1 MNEKKTNLLKKL
13 LKNPLIYKA
22 WWFIGKNDPRS
33 LPSKKKKYDLVKFY
47 GKKFGIKTLVET
59 GTFQGRMILAVKD
72 CFKKIYSIELDEFL
86 YCKAFEKLKK
96 YKHIN
101 LFHGDSSIVL
111 PRIIKEINEP
121 ILFWLDAHY
130 SGGITSKGKENTP
143 ILKELISIFKHETNN
158 HVLLIDDADCFN
170 GTNGYPTLEQVNAI
184 LYIFKPHNWVFKIED
199 NVIIIY
205 EGRDK
210 FV

>member
-1 MNEKKTNLLKKL
+1 LNGRFLNLIRKT
-13 LKNPLIYKA
+13 
-22 WWFIGKNDPRS
+22 
-33 LPSKKKKYDLVKFY
+33 
-47 GKKFGIKTLVET
+47 
-59 GTFQGRMILAVKD
+59 
-72 CFKKIYSIELDEFL
+72 
-86 YCKAFEKLKK
+86 KK